1 MSTPVVQLNDV
12 QIEKGEGG
20 LVTLKIEVAPEAVR
34 KTRESVIRDYARR
47 VKIAGFRPGHAPS
60 NIVRRTVGD
69 EAILQ
74 ALSDKLVQG
83 AYQQAIDENG
93 LRPLNQAQVSDL
105 EMDAFDDTKAVTFAA
120 SLIVRPEVD
129 LGEVK
134 GLEISR
140 PVGEITEE
148 HIDSGLQRL
157 RDENAVLKNIEG
169 RGAQDGDVLNAELQV
184 YVGGEAK
191 GEEPAN
197 LRAFVLGQSGFIP
210 SIDEHLVGAELDEER
225 RFDVTYPSDFNDAD
239 LAGQVAEFAVKVTA
253 IKEKVLPE
261 LDDEFAVRMGTENLG
276 HMRERMREAVAQARD
291 NEIRNF
297 LREQVAQKIS
307 NQAVL
312 EVPTELVERRVQE
325 RIHHQEHELQHEGK
339 TLDAKLEEDGQT
351 REELENTLREEIA
364 TATRR
369 ELILDEI
376 AGREELKV
384 TENEFAE
391 YYTQMSQML
400 NQPVENLIDRLDAAA
415 IHSSLLRRKAV
426 DWLLDQAVITES
438 EDALPEE
445 STPAAE
451 PVQEEETASVA

>member
-1 MSTPVVQLNDV
+1 MSTPSVQLNDV

-69 EAILQ
+69 DAILQ

-83 AYQQAIDENG
+83 AYQQAIDDNG
-93 LRPLNQAQVSDL
+93 LKPLNQAQVSDL
-105 EMDAFDDTKAVTFAA
+105 EMDAFNDAKPVTFAA
-120 SLIVRPEVD
+120 SLIVRPEID

-134 GLEISR
+134 GLELTR
-140 PVGEITEE
+140 PVGEISDE
-148 HIDSGLQRL
+148 HVENGLQRL
-157 RDENAVLKNIEG
+157 REENATMKNIEG
-169 RGAQDGDVLNAELQV
+169 RGAAEGDVLNGELQV

-197 LRAFVLGQSGFIP
+197 LRAFVLGQSGFVP
-210 SIDEHLVGAELDEER
+210 SIDEHLIGIELDEER

-253 IKEKVLPE
+253 IKERVLPE
-261 LDDEFAVRMGTENLG
+261 LDDDFAVRMGTENLD

-307 NQAVL
+307 DQATL

-339 TLDAKLEEDGQT
+339 TLEGKLEEDGQT
-351 REELENTLREEIA
+351 REELENQLREEIA

-391 YYTQMSQML
+391 YYTQMAQML
-400 NQPVENLIDRLDAAA
+400 NQPVENLIDRLDASA

-426 DWLLDQAVITES
+426 DWLLDHANVTES
-438 EDALPEE
+438 DDASLEG
-445 STPAAE
+445 STPSA
-451 PVQEEETASVA
+451 EEETAAAV

>member
-34 KTRESVIRDYARR
+34 KTRDSVIRDYARR

-74 ALSDKLVQG
+74 ALSDKLVQS
-83 AYQQAIDENG
+83 AYQQAIDDNG

-105 EMDAFDDTKAVTFAA
+105 EMDAFDDSKPVTFAA

-134 GLEISR
+134 GLEVSR
-140 PVGEITEE
+140 PKGEITDE

-157 RDENAVLKNIEG
+157 RDENATLKPIEG
-169 RGAQDGDVLNAELQV
+169 RGAQDGDVLNGELQV

-197 LRAFVLGQSGFIP
+197 LRAFVLGESGFIP

-253 IKEKVLPE
+253 IKERVLPD
-261 LDDEFAVRMGTENLG
+261 LDDEFAVRMGTENLE
-276 HMRERMREAVAQARD
+276 HMRERMREAVGQARD
-291 NEIRNF
+291 NEIRNY

-307 NQAVL
+307 DQAVL

-325 RIHHQEHELQHEGK
+325 RIQHQEHELQHEGK
-339 TLDAKLEEDGQT
+339 TLDAKLEADGQT
-351 REELENTLREEIA
+351 REELENTLREEISA
-364 TATRR
+364 ATRR

-391 YYTQMSQML
+391 YYTQMAQML
-400 NQPVENLIDRLDAAA
+400 NQPVETLIDRLDAAA

-426 DWLLDQAVITES
+426 DWLLDQAVVTES
-438 EDALPEE
+438 EDDAADA

>member
-12 QIEKGEGG
+12 QVEKGEGG

-74 ALSDKLVQG
+74 ALSDKLVQS
-83 AYQQAIDENG
+83 AYQQAIDDNN

-105 EMDAFDDTKAVTFAA
+105 EMDAFDDSKPVTFAA
-120 SLIVRPEVD
+120 SLIVRPEID

-134 GLEISR
+134 GLEVSR
-140 PVGEITEE
+140 PKGEITDE
-148 HIDSGLQRL
+148 HVESGLQRL
-157 RDENAVLKNIEG
+157 RDENATLKNIEG
-169 RGAQDGDVLNAELQV
+169 RGAQNGDVLNGELQV

-197 LRAFVLGQSGFIP
+197 LRAFVLGESGFIP

-253 IKEKVLPE
+253 IKERVLPE
-261 LDDEFAVRMGTENLG
+261 LDDDFAVRMGTENLE
-276 HMRERMREAVAQARD
+276 HMRERMREAVGQARD
-291 NEIRNF
+291 NEIRNY

-307 NQAVL
+307 DQAVL
-312 EVPTELVERRVQE
+312 EVPSELVERRVQE

-351 REELENTLREEIA
+351 REELENTLREEIS

-376 AGREELKV
+376 AQTETLKV
-384 TENEFAE
+384 TEDEFAG
-391 YYTQMSQML
+391 YYEQMSQMMQ
-400 NQPVENLIDRLDAAA
+400 QPVEALIERLDAQA
-415 IHSSLLRRKAV
+415 IHASLLRRKAI
-426 DWLLDQAVITES
+426 DFLLDQANVTETD
-438 EDALPEE
+438 EELPEDE
-445 STPAAE
+445 EDETTEAA
-451 PVQEEETASVA
+451 